1 METGCGHR
9 TGELASGYRKKLY
22 RHGPSGS
29 APTFLQRKNRRKDVT
44 VSSRWENT
52 ELWKIPLNGMF
63 LSEKT
68 DPASGCNGK
77 QRKRT
82 GIPSEGV
89 PEKLYVKE
97 ENLLLLD
104 IDTDNRR

>member
-1 METGCGHR
+1 ME
-9 TGELASGYRKKLY
+9 
-22 RHGPSGS
+22 
-29 APTFLQRKNRRKDVT
+29 D
-44 VSSRWENT
+44 
-52 ELWKIPLNGMF
+52 PLNGMF
-63 LSEKT
+63 PSEKT

-82 GIPSEGV
+82 GIHRRV

-104 IDTDNRR
+104 IGIQITDDI